1 MRSKQDFK
9 YSVIIPVFN
18 NLNGIKRIIE
28 CNARQFKLHNCE
40 IIIIDDGSF
49 EKIEIDL
56 NYENITVHRL
66 KKNTGVARARNIGIQ
81 KSRGEYVIFL
91 DSDDVLVGNYF
102 ENLDLRI
109 SQNNLDV
116 LCFGAIR
123 VNAGTHTISVD
134 SYKVFNLSSK
144 SFLMKNYCILSGSA
158 IKGNVAKDTHLREYI
173 MKTFI
178 IGTKFQQPRK

>member
-66 KKNTGVARARNIGIQ
+66 KKNTGVARAEILVF
-81 KSRGEYVIFL
+81 KKVEVSMLFSRQ
-91 DSDDVLVGNYF
+91 
-102 ENLDLRI
+102 R
-109 SQNNLDV
+109 
-116 LCFGAIR
+116 
-123 VNAGTHTISVD
+123 
-134 SYKVFNLSSK
+134 
-144 SFLMKNYCILSGSA
+144 
-158 IKGNVAKDTHLREYI
+158 
-173 MKTFI
+173 
-178 IGTKFQQPRK
+178 

>member
-1 MRSKQDFK
+1 MQWYFTNQFIFRKILGKLRSTLLLNASKQDFK
-9 YSVIIPVFN
+9 YNVIIPVFN

-56 NYENITVHRL
+56 NYENITVHRI
-66 KKNTGVARARNIGIQ
+66 KKNEGVARARNIGIQ

-116 LCFGAIR
+116 LCFGA
-123 VNAGTHTISVD
+123 N
-134 SYKVFNLSSK
+134 
-144 SFLMKNYCILSGSA
+144 
-158 IKGNVAKDTHLREYI
+158 REMQERI
-173 MKTFI
+173 QL
-178 IGTKFQQPRK
+178 G